1 MAKFTVTVSE
11 RNPASEEEEAGR
23 LGCCQPA
30 DVPPSR
36 AQPTFVPLQSGQ
48 DDLGG
53 SGAQFEGLDS
63 EAREKRAGSPPL
75 SPLSD

>member
-1 MAKFTVTVSE
+1 MPKFTVTVSE
-11 RNPASEEEEAGR
+11 RNPALEEEEAGR

-30 DVPPSR
+30 DARPGR
-36 AQPTFVPLQSGQ
+36 AQPTFVPLQSGP
-48 DDLGG
+48 DAFGG